1 MGVYEENIVPIK
13 VSNLAEY
20 ISDRKRVTLY
30 EALVYIYSN
39 PMYKE
44 MYNEGAKWWYLSS
57 EALYEEFEN
66 HRKEHA
72 SNVSKE
78 VFEYFTYTLEMYAQ
92 TKRMS
97 GLQVLA
103 LFKEHGV
110 DKYLF
115 EHYDLLHTQGTGYVI
130 DEIEHL
136 IQKRKRR

>member
-20 ISDRKRVTLY
+20 VSDKKRVSLY

-66 HRKEHA
+66 RRKEHA
-72 SNVSKE
+72 QNVSKE
-78 VFEYFTYTLEMYAQ
+78 VFEFFTYTLEMYAQ
-92 TKRMS
+92 SKRMS
-97 GLQVLA
+97 GLEVLA
-103 LFKEHGV
+103 LFKEYGV

-115 EHYDLLHTQGTGYVI
+115 EHYDLLHTQGTGYVL
-130 DEIEHL
+130 DEIGRI
-136 IQKRKRR
+136 IQRRKRR